1 MQPLDRVKRRGPGRP
16 QGNLQL
22 PHRRHGQ
29 RVGTTP
35 RVCLAAYVLA
45 CVLLF
50 AMVETF
56 TRSGHCWH
64 ANCVIS
70 LPLFSLYL
78 LLSPSLLPLPRSS
91 SSSCSSVPFT
101 AEHLEAL
108 NGWVFQRVPVEEAGI
123 VPAVLEWV
131 KLESQL
137 AYVTY
142 TAAAACAR
150 SRA

>member
-1 MQPLDRVKRRGPGRP
+1 VYNTFRV
-16 QGNLQL
+16 
-22 PHRRHGQ
+22 
-29 RVGTTP
+29 
-35 RVCLAAYVLA
+35 YV
-45 CVLLF
+45 VWF
-50 AMVETF
+50 AMVEPF
-56 TRSGHCWH
+56 TLCGDCWH

-70 LPLFSLYL
+70 LPLFSLTFSLYL

-91 SSSCSSVPFT
+91 SSSCCSVPFT

-142 TAAAACAR
+142 TAAAACPR